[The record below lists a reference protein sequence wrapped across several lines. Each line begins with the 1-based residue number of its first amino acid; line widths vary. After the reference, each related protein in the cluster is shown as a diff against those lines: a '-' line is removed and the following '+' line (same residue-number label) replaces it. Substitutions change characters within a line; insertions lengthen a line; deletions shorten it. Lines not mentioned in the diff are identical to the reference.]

1 MRAENVLGKKIARLR
16 RERGITQAELAE
28 QLHFTYQAVSN
39 WERGVSEP
47 DAETLLRLASFFGV
61 STDELLGKNNSASEP
76 EVPPAGTAGESGRP
90 RRVSPMLARS
100 HAAEAVSAV
109 EEQRSAD
116 VPPEILE
123 ESGRLMSRARGLRV
137 SLIVFTVCS
146 LAALLLSFF
155 GNAAALL
162 LIALPASIAADVA
175 FIVAAVFFFLV
186 KAPSASVAARTLFI
200 AGIAVSETMGIALL
214 FLSPENA
221 AAYLSV
227 ALVVIGFGL
236 FRAYL
241 APFAFRREGP
251 VKGYL
256 ILITVQFACAV
267 LSAFLSGSGWAI
279 LFDCAAQV
287 ISIVALWSLREILED
302 REAGVDYAAK
312 NKAYRAAWKRNCRFA
327 YLQWLAA
334 AAFIVCLAAMGGLV
348 PALGGY
354 YIVDGTIPYGALPLY
369 ALEFIVFPLGFAL
382 CVWLWKAG
390 PKNRALH
397 WSLFAL
403 WAAAALVTFAYLF
416 VVVCGIAGFPYKVRP
431 WEYALCGAVEFIAFA
446 GIVFLFP
453 CKKGARRT
461 AVRAAFC
468 AAALVLSVACVLYCC
483 FTPPVA
489 QGGGPMFLLYGY
501 MLLLFVLSFFLAERP
516 PKAAK
521 RSGNESERG

>member
-47 DAETLLRLASFFGV
+47 DSETLVRLAAYFGV
-61 STDELLGKNNSASEP
+61 STDELLGA
-76 EVPPAGTAGESGRP
+76 AGE
-90 RRVSPMLARS
+90 RVSAARS
-100 HAAEAVSAV
+100 YPRAGEGKTSLAIAEQGKVTQGYELS
-109 EEQRSAD
+109 EKNWR
-116 VPPEILE
+116 IK
-123 ESGRLMSRARGLRV
+123 SRERGLRV
-137 SLIVFTVCS
+137 SLVVFTVCALAEIVLS
-146 LAALLLSFF
+146 LLKNSEVLLFLSFLAEF
-155 GNAAALL
+155 AAA
-162 LIALPASIAADVA
+162 VA

-279 LFDCAAQV
+279 PFDCAAQV

-354 YIVDGTIPYGALPLY
+354 YIVDGVIPFGALPLY

-468 AAALVLSVACVLYCC
+468 AVALVFSAVCVLHSC
-483 FTPPVA
+483 FAPPTVRA
-489 QGGGPMFLLYGY
+489 EGPMFLAYGY
-501 MLLLFVLSFFLAERP
+501 LLLLFVLSFFLAERP